1 LLFHITS
8 IPLFLDL
15 ISVAL
20 IRITRTCAENA
31 FSKARMVRLQ
41 SRRRTHAAT
50 KPAGEGCSELRINYG
65 PGYRVYY
72 KDTGK
77 EIIVLLCGGNKST
90 QTRDM
95 ENAKKLVYRTGSADN
110 GNFGGQA
117 SETAKQACQ

>member
-1 LLFHITS
+1 MQYKNAETN
-8 IPLFLDL
+8 
-15 ISVAL
+15 AL

-31 FSKARMVRLQ
+31 FSKARIVRLQ
-41 SRRRTHAAT
+41 SRRRRTHAAT

-65 PGYRVYY
+65 PGCRVYY

-77 EIIVLLCGGNKST
+77 EIIVLLCGGDKST
-90 QTRDM
+90 QTWDT